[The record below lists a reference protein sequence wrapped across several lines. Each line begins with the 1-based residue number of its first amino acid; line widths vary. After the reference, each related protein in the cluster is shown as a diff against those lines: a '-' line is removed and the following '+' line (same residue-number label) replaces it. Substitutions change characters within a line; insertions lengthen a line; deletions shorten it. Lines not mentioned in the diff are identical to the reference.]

1 MHLNLFFNMFNH
13 SNNIGTTNVLQ
24 AFQNIEKE
32 QLNKNVRVIFFSV
45 ALLLETCKESS
56 GLICY

>member
-1 MHLNLFFNMFNH
+1 MFNH